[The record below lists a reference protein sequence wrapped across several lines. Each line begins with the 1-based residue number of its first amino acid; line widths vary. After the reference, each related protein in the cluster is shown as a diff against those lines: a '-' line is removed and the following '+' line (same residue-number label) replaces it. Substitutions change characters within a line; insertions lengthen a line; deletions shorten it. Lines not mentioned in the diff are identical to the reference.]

1 MNRKSYLILGGS
13 SGIGLAIARKLAND
27 NQRVIIVGS
36 NENKLKTAIS
46 TLSGE
51 DHLYIKYNLEE
62 LDSINNIFEKCIV
75 AGVKLNGM
83 VYCAGISPL
92 RLLRDNTPDLMYRV
106 YSINLFAFIECCKYF
121 YDSKFSNDDSRIVVI
136 ASNAAHTA
144 GYRQAIYGSSKAAIV
159 AAVRLMAKELYNRKI
174 TINCIS
180 PGATET
186 EMLGELRKY
195 SSNLDEK
202 ILCNQPMGIIK
213 PEYIAEIANLL
224 LGRVANF
231 MTGNE
236 IVYDAAS
243 LLK

>member
-1 MNRKSYLILGGS
+1 MDRKNYLILGGS
-13 SGIGLAIARKLAND
+13 SGIGLAIARRLAND

-36 NENKLKTAIS
+36 NEKKLKTAIS
-46 TLSGE
+46 SLSGE
-51 DHLYIKYNLEE
+51 DHLYVEYDLEK
-62 LDSINNIFEKCIV
+62 LDNIIHIFEKCIDS
-75 AGVKLNGM
+75 GVKLNGM

-92 RLLRDNTPDLMYRV
+92 CLLRDNTPGLMRRV

-121 YDSKFSNDDSRIVVI
+121 YDSKFSVDNSRIVVI

-159 AAVRLMAKELYNRKI
+159 AAVRLIAKELYNRKI

-186 EMLGELRKY
+186 EMLGELRKQ

-202 ILCNQPMGIIK
+202 MLCYQPMGIIK
-213 PEYIAEIANLL
+213 PEYIAEIADLL
-224 LGRVANF
+224 LGRIASF

-236 IVYDAAS
+236 IIF
-243 LLK
+243 L